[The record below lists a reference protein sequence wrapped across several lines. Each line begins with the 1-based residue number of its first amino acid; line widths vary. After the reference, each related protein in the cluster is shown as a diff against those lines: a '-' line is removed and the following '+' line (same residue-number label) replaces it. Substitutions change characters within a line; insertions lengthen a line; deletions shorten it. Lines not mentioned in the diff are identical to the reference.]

1 LKLSY
6 DKETDSLYIHLPNTP
21 SVDSDEVADGV
32 VLDFDGNGT
41 LVGIDV
47 QHASEKTDIHS
58 VSLLHLPLND
68 LQAALG

>member
-1 LKLSY
+1 MKLSY
-6 DKETDSLYIHLPNTP
+6 DKETDSLYIHLSDTA
-21 SVDSDEVADGV
+21 SVDSAEVADGV

-47 QHASEKTDIHS
+47 QHASEKTDIQS

-68 LQAALG
+68 LQAA

>member
-1 LKLSY
+1 MKLSY
-6 DKETDSLYIHLPNTP
+6 DKETDSLYIHLSNTP

-32 VLDFDGNGT
+32 VLDFDDNGT

-47 QHASEKTDIHS
+47 QHASEKPDIQS

-68 LQAALG
+68 LQAA